1 MRLLRPVAPSGK
13 DDEPP
18 LTFDEAMRRLA
29 YVMALGGL
37 VVFAYGVSRSPNPVA
52 ATCTGLMIAFAAAL
66 GAGLVGFIFGMPYAR
81 DTTGAAPILQ
91 NSTDEGQKA
100 QAAANA
106 YRPNTSLEQIS
117 DWLTKILVGVGLVE
131 INQAPEVLS
140 RVVRFLAPSLDVGA
154 QARPIVA
161 ATLIFFSV
169 CGFLF
174 GFLWARLYL
183 RRWFVLY
190 DQEAFKKE
198 LVQELSRFSADGR
211 AIALSTQQLERR
223 EDEPPVL
230 QAKLVAAFSSASS
243 SMKSKI
249 FLQASAASEDTKC
262 FDYQTVK
269 NPGAISIF
277 EALIADDSEKRYHRN
292 HAELSMALDRR
303 GPPDLK
309 AAIEAMSTAIARRDA
324 LGRGGWRYWEFRRA
338 LNRIKLSSKVPSHE
352 ASDPAMHK
360 AISDDLEAVR
370 AENPGQFKTWVE
382 HAPDV
387 SAWLKRRA
395 G

>member
-1 MRLLRPVAPSGK
+1 
-13 DDEPP
+13 
-18 LTFDEAMRRLA
+18 
-29 YVMALGGL
+29 
-37 VVFAYGVSRSPNPVA
+37 
-52 ATCTGLMIAFAAAL
+52 MIAFAAAL
-66 GAGLVGFIFGMPYAR
+66 GTGLVGFIFGMPYAR
-81 DTTGAAPILQ
+81 DTTGAGPILQ
-91 NSTDEGQKA
+91 NATDEGQKA

-198 LVQELSRFSADGR
+198 LVEELSRFSADGR
-211 AIALSTQQLERR
+211 AIALATQQLERR

-230 QAKLVAAFSSASS
+230 QAKLLAAFSSASS
-243 SMKSKI
+243 STKSKI
-249 FLQASAASEDTKC
+249 FLQASEASEDTKC

-277 EALIADDSEKRYHRN
+277 EALISDDSEKRYHRN
-292 HAELSMALDRR
+292 HAELAKALDRR

-309 AAIEAMSTAIARRDA
+309 AAIDAMSTAIERRDA

-338 LNRIKLSSKVPSHE
+338 LNRIKLSAKVPSHE
-352 ASDPAMHK
+352 ASDPAMLK
-360 AISDDLEAVR
+360 AISDDLEAAR
-370 AENPGQFKTWVE
+370 AENPAQFKTWVE